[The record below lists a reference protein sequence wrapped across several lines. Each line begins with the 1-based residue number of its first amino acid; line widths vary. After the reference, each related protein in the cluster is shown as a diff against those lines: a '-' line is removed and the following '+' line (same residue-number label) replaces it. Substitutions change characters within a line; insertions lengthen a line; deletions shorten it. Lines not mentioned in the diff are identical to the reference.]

1 MIRGVKNLCEMGFPM
16 HDALRMASSNP
27 VTVIS
32 RQAETG
38 SLIPGKDA
46 DIAVFDKDFNVMMT
60 FVKGEL
66 KKFSE

>member
-1 MIRGVKNLCEMGFPM
+1 MIKGVQNRHEMGIPL
-16 HDALRMASSNP
+16 HDAIRMASINP
-27 VTVIS
+27 ANVIN
-32 RQAETG
+32 RQNVTG

-46 DIAVFDKDFNVMMT
+46 DVVVFDNDFNVMMT

>member
-1 MIRGVKNLCEMGFPM
+1 M
-16 HDALRMASSNP
+16 HDALRTASSNP

-46 DIAVFDKDFNVMMT
+46 DIVVFDKGFNVMMT